1 MMETDSHAKHAVLAS
16 HVSGHAKPEQNRVA
30 GIGDTQHHRITDR
43 LDAGATSRQFN
54 IHGSTKGVHE
64 RHRPLVSVRLG
75 QRRKSGDVS
84 E

>member
-1 MMETDSHAKHAVLAS
+1 MRSPS
-16 HVSGHAKPEQNRVA
+16 RYRVA
-30 GIGDTQHHRITDR
+30 GIGDAQHHCITDR
-43 LDAGATSRQFN
+43 LDAGGTSRQFN

>member
-1 MMETDSHAKHAVLAS
+1 VLDR
-16 HVSGHAKPEQNRVA
+16 HISGHAKPEQNRVA

-43 LDAGATSRQFN
+43 LDAGTTSRQLN

-64 RHRPLVSVRLG
+64 RHRPFVSVRLG